1 MPNTE
6 YVIFEVDS
14 CKFALPSVAV
24 DRVERAVQLTPVPDA
39 PVSVLGVVNHGG
51 DIVPVLGLR
60 GSIGGEE
67 RDVMLSDRLIF
78 SSANG
83 RRMAVVA
90 DSISDVIEIDDKA
103 TRDADEIWPGISLLK
118 SIAGMG
124 ADVVL
129 VQDMSKLLDPEKEM
143 DLLAAIAAMNE
154 AEDSAADD

>member
-1 MPNTE
+1 MSNTE

-24 DRVERAVQLTPVPDA
+24 DRVERAVLLTPVPDA
-39 PVSVLGVVNHGG
+39 PAPVLGVVNHRG

-60 GSIGGEE
+60 GRIGVKE
-67 RDVMLSDRLIF
+67 RDVILSDRLIF

-83 RRMAVVA
+83 RRMAVLA
-90 DSISDVIEIDDKA
+90 DRISDVLEIENEI

-118 SIAGMG
+118 SFAGLA

-129 VQDMSKLLDPEKEM
+129 VQDMGQLLDSEQEQ